1 MTLASQRAIGRGY
14 AALLMFIPALVGAVL
29 VNTLSSQ
36 NKVGLL
42 VSYWISS
49 ELFFS
54 IVIKLL
60 TLLLSTVSV
69 FTPFV
74 ILLGWVGSIVAGHT
88 KRMPIM
94 IFYI

>member
-1 MTLASQRAIGRGY
+1 MTLASQRVIGRGY

-49 ELFFS
+49 ELVFS

-60 TLLLSTVSV
+60 TVLSTVSV

-88 KRMPIM
+88 KRMSIM
-94 IFYI
+94 IFF